1 MSWVEQLQCIELLL
15 VFYQSKIPLDWP
27 WSWSWFVPWHYLL
40 DKRAVSG
47 FVGPKDDAPE
57 QSLFIPRADVCQED
71 CSVVMLLCQQF
82 GHVVSS
88 DVFFLFSVANELCW
102 YLPSKV
108 TLPWTIVIIENTSP
122 SDVCSILFT
131 FHNLRFNSI
140 SQPKITNS
148 SNLKSPGCSTWSAS
162 TWRWVQLITGGD
174 NDDYIDD
181 NNYDND
187 DTDNNYNNHYNQVSP
202 AEDWVCPECVL
213 VMAAENLDTRFVSH
227 QII

>member
-1 MSWVEQLQCIELLL
+1 MLCQVI
-15 VFYQSKIPLDWP
+15 VFSCFLSQMN
-27 WSWSWFVPWHYLL
+27 
-40 DKRAVSG
+40 
-47 FVGPKDDAPE
+47 FVGICP
-57 QSLFIPRADVCQED
+57 LR
-71 CSVVMLLCQQF
+71 
-82 GHVVSS
+82 
-88 DVFFLFSVANELCW
+88 
-102 YLPSKV
+102 LP
-108 TLPWTIVIIENTSP
+108 
-122 SDVCSILFT
+122 CSILFT

-162 TWRWVQLITGGD
+162 TWRWVQLITEDNGGD

-181 NNYDND
+181 DNYDNG

-227 QII
+227 QIIVIIFVFMLTISLLIILRVWCFLILNNWFAYNS